1 MASTALIAQYAP
13 KTPKTTLKIA
23 VLLRRKAAKNALT
36 IRTLAF
42 GHPTDWRLQIIKFI
56 RI

>member
-13 KTPKTTLKIA
+13 NTPKATLKIA

-36 IRTLAF
+36 IRTLAL
-42 GHPTDWRLQIIKFI
+42 GHPVDRRLQIIKSI

>member
-23 VLLRRKAAKNALT
+23 VLLRRKTANNPLT
-36 IRTLAF
+36 ISVLAF
-42 GHPTDWRLQIIKFI
+42 SRLGGCK
-56 RI
+56 